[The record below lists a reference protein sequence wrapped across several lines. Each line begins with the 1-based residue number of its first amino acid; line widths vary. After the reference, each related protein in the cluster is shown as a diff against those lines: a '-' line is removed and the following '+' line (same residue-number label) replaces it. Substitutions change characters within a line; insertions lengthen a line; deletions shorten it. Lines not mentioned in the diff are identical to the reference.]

1 MTEGD
6 GMRRGW
12 RAIRTT
18 IVAVAAIGLLAATP
32 AIAQT
37 RMVVARGPCSGDSHW
52 RIELVAAHGKIEV
65 GFKVV
70 QGVVGDVWRVGVA
83 HGRRIIFRGRL
94 ATHGVDGSFAIH
106 LLTRDRPGP
115 DFFRARARNLSTD
128 EFCLGRAVI
137 W

>member
-1 MTEGD
+1 
-6 GMRRGW
+6 MRRGW

-18 IVAVAAIGLLAATP
+18 IVAVAAVGLLAATP

-37 RMVVARGPCSGDSHW
+37 RMVAARGPCSGDSHW
-52 RIELVAAHGKIEV
+52 RLELVKAHGKIEV

-70 QGVVGDVWRVGVA
+70 EGIVGDVWRVRVA
-83 HGRRIIFRGRL
+83 HGRRIIFRGQL
-94 ATHGVDGSFAIH
+94 ATHGEDGSFAIH

-115 DFFRARARNLSTD
+115 DFFSARARNLSTD

>member
-1 MTEGD
+1 
-6 GMRRGW
+6 MRRGW

-83 HGRRIIFRGRL
+83 HGRRIIFRGQL

-106 LLTRDRPGP
+106 LLTRDKPGP